1 MRHNENGTVLLYGRM
16 FTDEELQDII
26 EMVRLFPNLSRH
38 ELAQT
43 ICECLSWKA
52 PNGRY
57 KIDACRKLLN
67 RLEKEKAIVLPEKRK
82 IKPRAREQIVP
93 GQKTEPEPEIRGT
106 VSEYNIELESVRSKE
121 GIHLWNEYVERYHML
136 GYKRP
141 FGAHQRYF
149 IWSSSPEKRR
159 LGCILFSAAAWALA
173 KRDAWIGWNKE
184 ERSQRLHLIVN
195 NSRFLIFPWVKV
207 KNLASK
213 VLSLA
218 ARQVPV
224 DWRERYGFEPVLLET
239 FVDVE
244 LYQGTCY
251 QAANW
256 VCLGQTTGRG
266 RMDRFNQHL
275 SSPKWIYMYPLRH
288 DFRAILCGE
297 SSHPAYDRRKAESV
311 RPTFTGAFKEIGKNT

>member
-1 MRHNENGTVLLYGRM
+1 MEHSNEKEATLLSGRW
-16 FTDEELQDII
+16 FSEQELQDVKYI
-26 EMVRLFPNLSRH
+26 VRMFPQLSRY
-38 ELAQT
+38 ELAKT
-43 ICECLSWKA
+43 ICEGLSWVA
-52 PNGRY
+52 PNGKY
-57 KIDACRKLLN
+57 KIEACQQL
-67 RLEKEKAIVLPEKRK
+67 LEKLEKQSEIVLPKKRTT
-82 IKPRAREQIVP
+82 KPLAPEEQILT
-93 GQKTEPEPEIRGT
+93 GEQTEGNPDLHGIVGD
-106 VSEYNIELESVRSKE
+106 VSPIKLEAVRSRDS
-121 GIHLWNEYVERYHML
+121 IRLWNEYVERYHVL

-149 IWSSSPEKRR
+149 IWSGNEPKQR
-159 LGCILFSAAAWALA
+159 LGCLLFSASSWALSE
-173 KRDAWIGWNKE
+173 RDTWIGWNKE
-184 ERSQRLHLIVN
+184 ARSQRLHLIVN

-224 DWRERYGFEPVLLET
+224 DWHERYGFEPVLLET

-256 VCLGQTTGRG
+256 VYLGQTTGRG
-266 RMDRFNQHL
+266 RMDRHHQHL
-275 SSPKWIYMYPLRH
+275 SSPKRIYMYPLRR

-297 SSHPAYDRRKAESV
+297 GGNAQ
-311 RPTFTGAFKEIGKNT
+311 

>member
-1 MRHNENGTVLLYGRM
+1 MGSLNGKEDKVLLSGRWFSEQELEDVKYIVEM
-16 FTDEELQDII
+16 F
-26 EMVRLFPNLSRH
+26 PHLSRH
-38 ELAQT
+38 ELAKT
-43 ICECLSWKA
+43 ICEGLSWNA
-52 PNGRY
+52 PNGKY
-57 KIDACRKLLN
+57 KIHACQQL
-67 RLEKEKAIVLPEKRK
+67 LEKLERQSEIVLPKKRN
-82 IKPRAREQIVP
+82 IKKPSKKQEIQP
-93 GQKTEPEPEIRGT
+93 GQQTEAKPDVTGSVGD
-106 VSEYNIELESVRSKE
+106 VSPIELEAVRSREKI
-121 GIHLWNEYVERYHML
+121 GLWNEYVERYHVL

-149 IWSSSPEKRR
+149 IWSGKEPRKR
-159 LGCILFSAAAWALA
+159 LGCLLFSASSWALA
-173 KRDAWIGWNKE
+173 ERDKWIGWDKE
-184 ERSQRLHLIVN
+184 ARSQRLHLIVN

-218 ARQVPV
+218 ARQVSV

-256 VCLGQTTGRG
+256 VSLGQTTGRG
-266 RMDRFNQHL
+266 RMDRYKQYP
-275 SSPKWIYMYPLRH
+275 SSPKLIYMYPLRR

-297 SSHPAYDRRKAESV
+297 SGDAQ
-311 RPTFTGAFKEIGKNT
+311 